1 MSDKMTKKE
10 LKAPDA
16 FQKAGAEAVP
26 FLEQHG
32 KAIVGTVVGVL
43 VLGGGFSIA
52 REFSERGQLA
62 ADRELGST
70 LKVMARPV
78 NAAGTLDEQTGEL
91 PFKTEAEKE
100 EAVIKALSEFRAKNS
115 GKRAAANAAL
125 PLGQALLRQG
135 KADESLTLVEEYL
148 KNSEAADPLRPQA
161 LEAKGYALEAL
172 KKPDEALAAFEQLAA
187 ANSGEFLQGMGK
199 YHRARILLGQGKS
212 EEAAKLFVDLQ
223 AAAPG
228 SSAARLAADR
238 VSLLAAAGV
247 KIPQPA
253 MPADA
258 GL

>member
-10 LKAPDA
+10 LKSPDA

-26 FLEQHG
+26 FIEQHG
-32 KAIVGTVVGVL
+32 KTIVGVVVGVL
-43 VLGGGFSIA
+43 VVGGGFSIA
-52 REFSERGQLA
+52 RELSERGQA
-62 ADRELGST
+62 VADKELGAA

-91 PFKTEAEKE
+91 PFKTDAEKE
-100 EAVIKALSEFRAKNS
+100 EAVIQALTEFRGKNA

-135 KADESLTLVEEYL
+135 KADEGLKLVEEYL
-148 KNSEAADPLRPQA
+148 KNSEVSDPLRPEA

-172 KKPDEALAAFEQLAA
+172 KKPDEALAAFDQLAA
-187 ANSGEFLQGMGK
+187 ENTTEFLQGMGK
-199 YHRARILLGQGKS
+199 YHRGRILLGQGKS

-223 AAAPG
+223 TAAPG

-238 VSLLAAAGV
+238 VSLLAASGV
-247 KIPQPA
+247 KIPQA
-253 MPADA
+253 ALAADA